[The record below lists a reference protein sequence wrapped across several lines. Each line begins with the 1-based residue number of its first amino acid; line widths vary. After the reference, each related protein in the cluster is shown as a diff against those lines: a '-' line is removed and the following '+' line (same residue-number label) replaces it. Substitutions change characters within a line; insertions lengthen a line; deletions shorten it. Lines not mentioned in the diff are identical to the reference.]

1 MVINSL
7 SPDIYCGDY
16 ANLIEALDEDNS
28 YPYFRTHPVFALAS
42 LSLLQDE
49 RIIELARLSI
59 AEHLK
64 KEDLSISDAEFI
76 YAFQDGLKKSTIY
89 FKVKEHQVDYEYY
102 VVTCRNEKC
111 IVTLR

>member
-1 MVINSL
+1 MKTIH
-7 SPDIYCGDY
+7 I
-16 ANLIEALDEDNS
+16 LIFAL
-28 YPYFRTHPVFALAS
+28 TPVFALAS
-42 LSLLQDE
+42 LSPLQDE